1 MPPRRRPPA
10 AAKVAGDPAAPASRR
25 TEHFA
30 AMRLEPEV
38 SGLPNPDGVAPAF
51 LHFDVLDVDLAIVN
65 SLRRAIMA
73 DVKTASAVFDASG
86 EGRGTIRFVRNTTAL
101 HNEFLGLRVSLVPIH
116 FDENQ
121 LFLFERMAS
130 AGGPGRT
137 PQPIEQFRF
146 SIREANTDEAKIV
159 NVTTRD
165 IRVTDAAGAAV
176 PQSVRDALFPPSP
189 TSGDHILLVRLKP
202 RSGGIEELHV
212 EFQAQLGS
220 GSTRGAAFSPVSQC
234 FFRNKIDVA
243 AFERSLA
250 ERIARVRQQADADGV
265 GAASVDEAAIRR
277 QHATLEGQ
285 RDFIRDEHGD
295 ASAFEF
301 VLKSETRLRPAY
313 IVLAGMTALLAK
325 VRRFQV
331 GLRDPASD
339 YVHVTAAANVA
350 DFYDVAVRGEDHTL
364 GNMVQ
369 AMLYRRWV
377 RDGKSAD
384 VSFVGYSQPHPQEE
398 VVVFKLKLS
407 RAGDDLR
414 TRLDEGLAWLQDQL
428 HDLRDEWIRF
438 SSLEDVRDG
447 AGRPL
452 DAVLEAVRE
461 RSTMAKVVAAAE
473 AKA

>member
-1 MPPRRRPPA
+1 MPPRRKPAPA
-10 AAKVAGDPAAPASRR
+10 ARSATPTKSTD
-25 TEHFA
+25 HFA
-30 AMRLEPEV
+30 NMRLEPEV
-38 SGLPNPDGVAPAF
+38 PGLPDPDGVAPAF
-51 LHFDVLDVDLAIVN
+51 LRFDVLDVDLAIVN

-73 DVKTASAVFDASG
+73 DVRTAAAVFDASG

-130 AGGPGRT
+130 AGGPGR
-137 PQPIEQFRF
+137 PAQPIEQFRF
-146 SIREANTDEAKIV
+146 SIREANTDDAKVV

-165 IRVTDAAGAAV
+165 IRVTDASGAVV
-176 PQSVRDALFPPSP
+176 PQAVRDALFPPSP

-202 RSGGIEELHV
+202 RAGGVEEIHV

-220 GSTRGAAFSPVSQC
+220 GSTRGAAYSPVSQC
-234 FFRNKIDVA
+234 FFRNKIDAA

-250 ERIARVRQQADADGV
+250 ERIARVQKQAEADGA
-265 GAASVDEAAIRR
+265 GAASVDEAAVRK
-277 QHATLEGQ
+277 QHSALEGQ

-313 IVLAGMTALLAK
+313 IVFAGMTALLAK
-325 VRRFQV
+325 VRRFQD
-331 GLRDPASD
+331 GLRDPKAD
-339 YVHVTAAANVA
+339 YVSVSPAANVA

-377 RDGKSAD
+377 REGKSAD

-398 VVVFKLKLS
+398 IVVFKLKLS

-414 TRLDEGLAWLQDQL
+414 ARLAEGLAWLQDRL
-428 HDLRDEWIRF
+428 RDLRDEWIRF
-438 SSLEDVRDG
+438 SALEDVRDG
-447 AGRPL
+447 SGKPL
-452 DAVLEAVRE
+452 DAVLEVVGE
-461 RSTMAKVVAAAE
+461 RSTLAKVVAADTAP
-473 AKA
+473 

>member
-1 MPPRRRPPA
+1 
-10 AAKVAGDPAAPASRR
+10 
-25 TEHFA
+25 
-30 AMRLEPEV
+30 MRLEPEV
-38 SGLPNPDGVAPAF
+38 PGLPDPDGVAPAF
-51 LHFDVLDVDLAIVN
+51 LRFDVLDVDLAIVN

-73 DVKTASAVFDASG
+73 DVRTAAAVFDASG

-130 AGGPGRT
+130 AGGPGR
-137 PQPIEQFRF
+137 PAQPIEQFRF
-146 SIREANTDEAKIV
+146 SIREANTDDAKVV

-165 IRVTDAAGAAV
+165 IRVTDASGAVV
-176 PQSVRDALFPPSP
+176 PQAVRDALFPPSP

-202 RSGGIEELHV
+202 RAGGVEEIHV

-220 GSTRGAAFSPVSQC
+220 GSTRGAAYSPVSQC
-234 FFRNKIDVA
+234 FFRNKIDAA

-250 ERIARVRQQADADGV
+250 ERIARVQKQAEADGA
-265 GAASVDEAAIRR
+265 GAASVDEAAVRK
-277 QHATLEGQ
+277 QHSALEGQ

-313 IVLAGMTALLAK
+313 IVFAGMTALLAK
-325 VRRFQV
+325 VRRFQD
-331 GLRDPASD
+331 GLRDPKAD
-339 YVHVTAAANVA
+339 YVSVSPAANVA

-377 RDGKSAD
+377 REGKSAD

-398 VVVFKLKLS
+398 IVVFKLKLS

-414 TRLDEGLAWLQDQL
+414 ARLAEGLAWLQDRL
-428 HDLRDEWIRF
+428 RDLRDEWIRF
-438 SSLEDVRDG
+438 SALEDVRDG
-447 AGRPL
+447 SGKPL
-452 DAVLEAVRE
+452 DAVLEVVGE
-461 RSTMAKVVAAAE
+461 RSTLAKVVAADTAP
-473 AKA
+473 